1 MVGDLQRYAAANA
14 RVRTLLARLLGRTG
28 LEALTTYPSPSAVLE
43 ALLHTGYGSVLTAAP
58 PERSLLQRLVAVGRA
73 VTDLLSGPQRTFLR
87 QYLLRLEVDNVKVL
101 IRAVQG
107 QHPWEQVEPYI
118 LPLAS
123 VATVNPRTLA
133 RARDVGDLVTRLASS
148 PYGAALHAAVH
159 RLPEAGPF
167 ALEVAVELD
176 YYDRL
181 WAATDTLAAA
191 DRGCARR
198 LLGVLFDV
206 LNLGWIARY
215 RDALDL
221 SPEEIMNYTLRQG
234 RWLTLEV
241 RRALA
246 TAPRAGESPAGW
258 DALARTP
265 YARLLTGVR
274 VADFDTVSAGLW
286 RLLAVES
293 QRLLTGYPFH
303 IGVPL
308 GFLFTQEI
316 EIRDLQILLAAKRIG
331 MTGSQILDH
340 LASVRN

>member
-1 MVGDLQRYAAANA
+1 M
-14 RVRTLLARLLGRTG
+14 
-28 LEALTTYPSPSAVLE
+28 
-43 ALLHTGYGSVLTAAP
+43 
-58 PERSLLQRLVAVGRA
+58 
-73 VTDLLSGPQRTFLR
+73 
-87 QYLLRLEVDNVKVL
+87 
-101 IRAVQG
+101 
-107 QHPWEQVEPYI
+107 
-118 LPLAS
+118 
-123 VATVNPRTLA
+123 ATVNPRTLA

-167 ALEVAVELD
+167 ALEIAVELD